1 MVENSRKSSFPE
13 KEKHFTM
20 REAEITPETAEKGRD
35 RLKNEGLW
43 KVRLQIR
50 GNRPT
55 RLPTSMAKKW
65 DNRGKICYTI
75 KKKTKGE

>member
-1 MVENSRKSSFPE
+1 MVENSRKSSFSA
-13 KEKHFTM
+13 KEKYFTM

-55 RLPTSMAKKW
+55 RLPHVHGKKVGQP
-65 DNRGKICYTI
+65 GKNLLYY